1 MVLLSVAR
9 VFMMAL
15 FMSQPPV
22 NQDFSFDLEASEVI
36 CKKTESGERYF
47 TYVISNVGSQTA
59 PEGSYMV
66 FFKVNGKMVSFETV
80 TSPLEPGKSI
90 VYTSEEKFNV
100 SKKRRLK
107 YHLIVKTEDG
117 NKDNNRKKGE
127 IIL

>member
-1 MVLLSVAR
+1 MFLLKVVSI
-9 VFMMAL
+9 FLLAL
-15 FMSQPPV
+15 FMGQPED
-22 NQDFSFDLEASEVI
+22 NQDSGYDIEASEVI
-36 CKKTESGERYF
+36 CKKTESGDRYF
-47 TYVISNVGSQTA
+47 SYVITNIGSQTA

-90 VYTSEEKFNV
+90 VYTSEERFDV
-100 SKKRRLK
+100 SKKRKLK

-117 NKDNNRKKGE
+117 NRDNNRKKGE